1 MRYHRSA
8 DVTWEMAEERAVILD
23 AGGSTLTTLNP
34 VGTLIW
40 RYLDA
45 PRDADEI
52 SGYLARQFPDVDPA
66 RLHDDA
72 LAFIDR
78 LADDGL
84 VVPAADS

>member
-1 MRYHRSA
+1 MRYHRCA
-8 DVTWEMAEERAVILD
+8 DVSWEMADQRAVILD

-40 RYLDA
+40 RYLEQ
-45 PRDADEI
+45 PRDTAEV
-52 SGYLARQFPDVDPA
+52 SGHLAGRFPGVDPG

-72 LAFIDR
+72 EAFIGR

-84 VVPAADS
+84 VVPAPDS